1 MSSTTS
7 PPAPARKQKAAAI
20 GWLLTIGFN
29 VVAPI
34 LIHNFA
40 HAHGA
45 SEFTA
50 ILLSGLG
57 PVADTAV
64 YLAWHRR
71 VDEFAVISLIFLALS
86 GVAALVG
93 PHDAKLLLAKDSL
106 VTGLFGLV
114 LLASLVASRPMMFYF
129 GRKFATDGTQEQV
142 AWWNGLWQFEGFRRV
157 QRNLTIG
164 WGIGFVI
171 EAVLRVVFVYS
182 LSNGQALAV
191 NNVLPYAFTGGLIFW
206 TMKYARRAQARGR
219 ALGAPEAPAA
229 AGAL

>member
-7 PPAPARKQKAAAI
+7 PPAPARKRKAAAI
-20 GWLLTIGFN
+20 GWLLSIGLN

-34 LIHNFA
+34 LIYNQA

-45 SEFTA
+45 SDFTA

-57 PVADTAV
+57 PVLDIAV

-71 VDEFAVISLIFLALS
+71 ADEFAIVSLIFLALS
-86 GVAALVG
+86 GIAALVG

-114 LLASLVASRPMMFYF
+114 CLASLAAARPLMFYF
-129 GRKFATDGTQEQV
+129 GRKFATDGTKEQV

-164 WGIGFVI
+164 WGTGYLV
-171 EAVLRVVFVYS
+171 EAALRVVCVYS
-182 LSNGQALAV
+182 LSNGQAVTV
-191 NNVLPYAFTGGLIFW
+191 NNILPYAFTGGLIFW
-206 TMKYARRAQARGR
+206 TMTYARRAQARGR
-219 ALGAPEAPAA
+219 AAGAPGAPEA
-229 AGAL
+229 AGAV